1 MPVINNFCSQ
11 IKYVNGINITLSF
24 SDSLSKIRN
33 MATLSRKQREI
44 AQRHQL
50 FLDIARDLIN
60 EEGCAALSM
69 DRLAELGEYSRGTV
83 YQHFPCKE
91 EVLIEVCN
99 VSMSYL
105 LSLFERARAIPH
117 SNRDRILAVMVAHN
131 YFYLR
136 QPHCNKILQYT
147 SYNSIMDK
155 VSDPNLQIHN
165 KLEKSLMQVVGGIVG
180 EALHTKELTMPTDLT
195 GVELVF
201 GLWSLNHGSQSLQ
214 AADLHLNELGITQP
228 EETIARVVAATLDG
242 LDWQPLYNAK
252 KHKALMRWLNDTVF
266 VGPLEASN
274 TNEFQ
279 LEKG

>member
-1 MPVINNFCSQ
+1 
-11 IKYVNGINITLSF
+11 
-24 SDSLSKIRN
+24 

-69 DRLAELGEYSRGTV
+69 DRLAALGEYSRGTV

-99 VSMSYL
+99 GSMSYL

-131 YFYLR
+131 YFDLR

-147 SYNSIMDK
+147 SDNSIMDK
-155 VSDPNLQIHN
+155 VSEANLQKHN
-165 KLEKSLMQVVGGIVG
+165 SLEQNLMQVVGSIVA
-180 EALHTKELTMPTDLT
+180 EAIKTKELILPKDMTAI
-195 GVELVF
+195 ELVF
-201 GLWSLNHGSQSLQ
+201 GLWSLNQGSQLLQ
-214 AADLHLNELGITQP
+214 AAYLQLNELGITHP
-228 EETIARVVAATLDG
+228 EETIARIVAATLDG
-242 LDWQPLYNAK
+242 LNWQPLYDSDQ
-252 KHKALMRWLNDTVF
+252 HQQLMHWLKDTVF
-266 VGPLEASN
+266 VGSLQADSSDVI
-274 TNEFQ
+274 Q
-279 LEKG
+279 KEKGE